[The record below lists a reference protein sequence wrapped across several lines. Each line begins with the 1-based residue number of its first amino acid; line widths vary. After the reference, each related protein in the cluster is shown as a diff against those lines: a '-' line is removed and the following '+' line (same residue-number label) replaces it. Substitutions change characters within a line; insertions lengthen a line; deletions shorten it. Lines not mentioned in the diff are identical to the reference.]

1 MNGTRHRLLL
11 LLAAGLV
18 STAAGPSEAA
28 TVHLTGPAGAEVRI
42 NDRRMGQ
49 LPVAP
54 LDMAAG
60 VYEITCRARG
70 YEPLTQTLVAPEG
83 DALVHVRLRPL
94 QLRRGRAVTGS
105 LLYAGLGQWYS
116 GARIRGWVYF
126 VGETTGLLAALAGE
140 VGRINQEDEH
150 VNAIRNYEAAVSPDQ
165 IAYWRRTSQTTY
177 QDLQDMEDLRDT
189 GLMIAVGSWALSLLD
204 AYLLFPTV
212 DVGPG
217 PVPPTAATGAV
228 EPHPTP
234 GLHAAVSIGF

>member
-126 VGETTGLLAALAGE
+126 VGETTGL
-140 VGRINQEDEH
+140 
-150 VNAIRNYEAAVSPDQ
+150 
-165 IAYWRRTSQTTY
+165 
-177 QDLQDMEDLRDT
+177 
-189 GLMIAVGSWALSLLD
+189 
-204 AYLLFPTV
+204 
-212 DVGPG
+212 
-217 PVPPTAATGAV
+217 
-228 EPHPTP
+228 
-234 GLHAAVSIGF
+234 HAAVSIGF